1 MNGGEKWALRWFKKA
16 DEDLLAA
23 KAILNLEEPLPDVIG
38 FHTQQ
43 CVEKYL
49 KGFLSF
55 HYRKIRRIH
64 DLVDL
69 LTECAGIDSDF
80 TPWEDSCES
89 LNDYAVGIRYPEMFY
104 ELSIEEARE
113 AVTFAAQIKDFVRN
127 KVGLEEK

>member
-1 MNGGEKWALRWFKKA
+1 MNGGKKWALRWFRKA
-16 DEDLLAA
+16 DEDLLTAE
-23 KAILNLEEPLPDVIG
+23 AILNLEEPLPDVIG

-55 HYRKIRRIH
+55 HYRKIRKIH

-80 TPWEDSCES
+80 TQWEDGCEP

-113 AVTFAAQIKDFVRN
+113 AVTFSVSIKDFVRS

>member
-1 MNGGEKWALRWFKKA
+1 MNGGKKWALRWFRKA
-16 DEDLLAA
+16 DEDLLTAE
-23 KAILNLEEPLPDVIG
+23 AILNLEEPLPDVIG

-55 HYRKIRRIH
+55 HYRKIRKIH

-69 LTECAGIDSDF
+69 LTECAGIDSAF
-80 TPWEDSCES
+80 TPWEDSCEL

-104 ELSIEEARE
+104 ELSIAEARE
-113 AVTFAAQIKDFVRN
+113 AVTFAVQIKDFVRS